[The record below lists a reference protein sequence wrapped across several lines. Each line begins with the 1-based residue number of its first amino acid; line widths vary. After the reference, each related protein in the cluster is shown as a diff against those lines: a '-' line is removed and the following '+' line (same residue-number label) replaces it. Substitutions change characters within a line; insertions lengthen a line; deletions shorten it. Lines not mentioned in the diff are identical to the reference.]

1 MKRWHYYSLAFAD
14 DAGRTRSITMKTP
27 VKAVTAP
34 LIRDAI
40 QALDMSENVALISA
54 CWLGKMTEPQYTHGD
69 TPLIDWVIG
78 WQTAALTLLISP
90 PILYWL
96 YIQ

>member
-1 MKRWHYYSLAFAD
+1 MKRWHYFSFAFAD

-27 VKAVTAP
+27 TKAITAP

-54 CWLGKMTEPQYTHGD
+54 CWLGRMTEREYAHGD
-69 TPLIDWVIG
+69 KPLITRGVV
-78 WQTAALTLLISP
+78 WQIAVLTLLISLP
-90 PILYWL
+90 ALYWL